1 PPWGGVPMDVV
12 VASGL
17 RPGLELDRPRLRR
30 LRSELRRAEALATAG
45 RLLRYRELAAERL
58 EDELARRGIA
68 PVERREAVGALAR
81 AGLVDDRRLALSRA
95 RSLADRGYGDEAIRW
110 RLAQAGLADELAEEA
125 LAEIEPELER
135 ARRLA

>member
-1 PPWGGVPMDVV
+1 M
-12 VASGL
+12 
-17 RPGLELDRPRLRR
+17 RH
-30 LRSELRRAEALATAG
+30 
-45 RLLRYRELAAERL
+45 RELAAERL

-68 PVERREAVGALAR
+68 PAERREAVGALAR

-110 RLAQAGLADELAEEA
+110 RLAQAGLAEGLAEEA

-135 ARRLA
+135 ARRLVEREGLSPRTFRRLAARGFGQDSIEGAMVVADTNRSALR